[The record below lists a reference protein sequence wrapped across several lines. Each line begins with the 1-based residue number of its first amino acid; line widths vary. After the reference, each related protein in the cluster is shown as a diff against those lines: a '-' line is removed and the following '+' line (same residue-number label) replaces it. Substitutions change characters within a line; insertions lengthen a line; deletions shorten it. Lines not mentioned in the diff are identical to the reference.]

1 MSIAG
6 AGVSL
11 GRYKEVS
18 IETPGAV
25 VIVFTITDSAF
36 ALTGTLKEITK
47 KPESAH
53 AAKTLE
59 IFTALQYLDFRWAAP

>member
-25 VIVFTITDSAF
+25 VIVFTITESAF
-36 ALTGTLKEITK
+36 ALTGTLKEIVT
-47 KPESAH
+47 KPESTH
-53 AAKTLE
+53 AVIALE
-59 IFTALQYLDFRWAAP
+59 IFTALQ

>member
-6 AGVSL
+6 AGDWL
-11 GRYKEVS
+11 GKYKEVS

-25 VIVFTITDSAF
+25 FIVFTITDSAF

-53 AAKTLE
+53 TAKTLE
-59 IFTALQYLDFRWAAP
+59 IFTALQYLDFEWAAP